1 MKHSVSKSF
10 LIQCLKA
17 IVLCLGIGGACIYF
31 GVFPYLGLEL
41 RTLYPEFKMA
51 FYPWLIFLWCTGVP
65 CYAVL
70 VLLWQF
76 VKSVEK
82 HKPFTLENA
91 ERFRKIGVCAMFDA
105 IFFLAGN
112 ALLLFLNWNHPS
124 ILLLSFVI
132 SLGGL
137 AVWVVATLLS
147 LLCKKAA
154 ILQADSD
161 LTI

>member
-1 MKHSVSKSF
+1 MKRPISKSF
-10 LIQCLKA
+10 LIKCLKA
-17 IVLCLGIGGACIYF
+17 ILLCMGIGGACIYF
-31 GVFPYLGLEL
+31 GLFPYVGLEL
-41 RTLYPEFKMA
+41 RSQYPEFKNA
-51 FYPWLIFLWCTGVP
+51 FYPWLLFLWCSGVP

-82 HKPFTLENA
+82 RKPFTLENA
-91 ERFRKIGVCAMFDA
+91 ERFRKIGVCALFDS

-112 ALLLFLNWNHPS
+112 LLLLVLNWNHPS
-124 ILLLSFVI
+124 ILLVSLLI
-132 SLGGL
+132 CLGGA

-154 ILQADSD
+154 VLQADND